1 MLGPFNTLPK
11 PEGCARLSST
21 LIKNG
26 LVVTQ
31 NANREVLRT
40 DVLVNGTRIEQV
52 GQVGRDADDVVDA
65 SGCVVMPGLINCHAH
80 VSMAVM
86 RSVADDVRLEGFLER
101 TFAID
106 SKRTNEDIAAGAALG
121 CLEMARTGT
130 TTFLDLYYAQDVIAK
145 SVEQVGI
152 RGYLGWAVLDQ
163 EFTTQKGDPVKNC
176 EKFIMAHKG
185 RTLVKPVV
193 APQGVYVCSDE
204 TFRKARELAKRE
216 ATFCHYHLSETRY
229 EVYEFQKKTGKRPVE
244 HLAETGFLAKGD
256 IAAHGVWLTINEV
269 RMLAKAGVSVA
280 HCPTSNMKLASG
292 GFAPLPE
299 MFANGVTVCLGTD
312 GASSNNSLDMFLEM
326 KFASLM
332 HKAHRW
338 DATVVP
344 AQKALDLATVDA
356 AAALGASKDLGSIE
370 PGKKADIVIVDC
382 STPGMT
388 PTTRE
393 NAVSNLVY
401 ASPSQAVRD
410 TMVDGRFVLRDREF
424 VTVDEGKVLADA
436 RDKAAALLARC

>member
-1 MLGPFNTLPK
+1 MVANRPPPVPRKVILTMGRETLMLGPFNTLPK

-145 SVEQVGI
+145 SV
-152 RGYLGWAVLDQ
+152 
-163 EFTTQKGDPVKNC
+163 
-176 EKFIMAHKG
+176 
-185 RTLVKPVV
+185 
-193 APQGVYVCSDE
+193 
-204 TFRKARELAKRE
+204 
-216 ATFCHYHLSETRY
+216 
-229 EVYEFQKKTGKRPVE
+229 
-244 HLAETGFLAKGD
+244 
-256 IAAHGVWLTINEV
+256 
-269 RMLAKAGVSVA
+269 
-280 HCPTSNMKLASG
+280 
-292 GFAPLPE
+292 
-299 MFANGVTVCLGTD
+299 
-312 GASSNNSLDMFLEM
+312 
-326 KFASLM
+326 
-332 HKAHRW
+332 
-338 DATVVP
+338 
-344 AQKALDLATVDA
+344 
-356 AAALGASKDLGSIE
+356 
-370 PGKKADIVIVDC
+370 
-382 STPGMT
+382 
-388 PTTRE
+388 
-393 NAVSNLVY
+393 
-401 ASPSQAVRD
+401 
-410 TMVDGRFVLRDREF
+410 
-424 VTVDEGKVLADA
+424 
-436 RDKAAALLARC
+436 

>member
-1 MLGPFNTLPK
+1 M
-11 PEGCARLSST
+11 
-21 LIKNG
+21 
-26 LVVTQ
+26 TQ
-31 NANREVLRT
+31 NARREVLRA
-40 DVLVNGTRIEQV
+40 DVLVSGGRIEQV
-52 GQVGRDADDVVDA
+52 GQVKQKADEVVDA

-80 VSMAVM
+80 VAMAIM

-101 TFAID
+101 TFAVD
-106 SKRTNEDIAAGAALG
+106 SKRTAADITAGATLG

-130 TTFLDLYYAQDVIAK
+130 TTFLDLYYAQDLIANC
-145 SVEQVGI
+145 VEKVGL

-163 EFTTQKGDPVKNC
+163 EYTTQEGNPIRNC
-176 EKFIMAHKG
+176 ETFIKAHKG
-185 RTLVKPVV
+185 RPLVKPVV

-204 TFRKARELAKRE
+204 TFHKAKDLARKES
-216 ATFCHYHLSETRY
+216 TFCHYHLSETRY

-244 HLAETGFLAKGD
+244 HLSGTGFLSKGD

-269 RMLAKAGVSVA
+269 RMLAEAGVSVA

-299 MFANGVTVCLGTD
+299 MFANGVRVGLGTD

-344 AQKALDLATVDA
+344 AQKALDMATVDA
-356 AAALGASKDLGSIE
+356 AAALGASKDLGSVE
-370 PGKKADIVIVDC
+370 PGKKADIVVVDC
-382 STPGMT
+382 DTPGMT
-388 PTTRE
+388 PTTKE
-393 NAVSNLVY
+393 NAVANLVY
-401 ASPSQAVRD
+401 ASPSRSVRD
-410 TMVDGRFVLRDREF
+410 TMVDGRFVVRDWKT
-424 VTVDEGKVLADA
+424 VTVDERKALADA
-436 RDKAAALLARC
+436 RDRAAELLAKC

>member
-1 MLGPFNTLPK
+1 M
-11 PEGCARLSST
+11 
-21 LIKNG
+21 
-26 LVVTQ
+26 TQ
-31 NANREVLRT
+31 NARREVLRA
-40 DVLVNGTRIEQV
+40 DVLVNGTRVEQV
-52 GQVGRDADDVVDA
+52 GKVDADADVVVDA

-80 VSMAVM
+80 VAMAVM

-106 SKRTNEDIAAGAALG
+106 SKRGPDDIAAGAALG

-145 SVEQVGI
+145 VVEQVGL

-176 EKFIMAHKG
+176 ERFVMAHKG
-185 RTLVKPVV
+185 RELVRPVV

-204 TFRKARELAKRE
+204 TFRRAKELAVRS

-229 EVYEFQKKTGKRPVE
+229 EVYEFQRKAGKRPVE
-244 HLAETGFLAKGD
+244 HLAETGFLSKGD
-256 IAAHGVWLTINEV
+256 VAAHGVWVTVNEI
-269 RMLAKAGVSVA
+269 RALAKAGVSVA

-292 GFAPLPE
+292 GSAPLPE
-299 MFANGVTVCLGTD
+299 MYSNGVNVCLGTD

-332 HKAHRW
+332 HKAQRW

-344 AQKALDLATVDA
+344 AQKALDMATVDA
-356 AAALGASKDLGSIE
+356 AAALGAAKDLGSVE

-382 STPGMT
+382 DTPGMT
-388 PTTRE
+388 PTTAE
-393 NAVSNLVY
+393 NAVANLVY
-401 ASPSQAVRD
+401 ASPSHSVRD
-410 TMVDGRFVLRDREF
+410 TMVNGRFVLRDGECA
-424 VTVDEGKVLADA
+424 TVDEAKVLEVA
-436 RDKAAALLARC
+436 RAQAAALLSRSK